1 MDDCDGR
8 QKLGSNMFC
17 EIGPASACVAD
28 YLEHNAPKSPQ
39 GHRLESIILFQ
50 QIVNQ
55 ASKLARCSQICSGHV
70 PVMFRPCFRP
80 CSGRSPDPPERES
93 AFPVRPAQDVMF
105 QKTAFHR
112 LARGMLYEYRLRLP
126 SACRLSCCRVS
137 SSFFPRHPRPLRR
150 PRRSVSED
158 LPLQIDT
165 AKPAACAERKP
176 SVPLG
181 AVASATGGKVINGE
195 AVWHAQHAAEPATV
209 ALAQVE
215 SARSVV
221 QMLAPRRRGGISA
234 VRMPLQRP
242 GVASARFAPANR
254 HSEAGDCSVSA
265 SRVNAQRCIKY
276 MLHEEGVAS
285 LPSECRFSGPAQ
297 RQRDLGLVDKIHDE
311 S

>member
-17 EIGPASACVAD
+17 EIGPAAACVAD
-28 YLEHNAPKSPQ
+28 NPEHNAPKSPQ
-39 GHRLESIILFQ
+39 KHRLESIILFQ

-55 ASKLARCSQICSGHV
+55 ASKLARYSQICSCHV
-70 PVMFRPCFRP
+70 PVMFRS

-126 SACRLSCCRVS
+126 SECRFSCCRIS
-137 SSFFPRHPRPLRR
+137 SSFFPRHPGRFSGPAQRQR
-150 PRRSVSED
+150 D
-158 LPLQIDT
+158 LPRQIDA

-195 AVWHAQHAAEPATV
+195 AVWHAQHAAKPATV

-215 SARSVV
+215 STRSVALNICSTKKGWHGCHPFFV
-221 QMLAPRRRGGISA
+221 EHRGIE
-234 VRMPLQRP
+234 PLTFRL
-242 GVASARFAPANR
+242 RT
-254 HSEAGDCSVSA
+254 
-265 SRVNAQRCIKY
+265 
-276 MLHEEGVAS
+276 
-285 LPSECRFSGPAQ
+285 
-297 RQRDLGLVDKIHDE
+297 
-311 S
+311 